1 VKLEGNGQYVLI
13 AMILASIMT
22 GSGSLPYWGL
32 GISLDYGRNGL
43 LAVFFMPGRFLSAVI
58 TNMSDPN
65 LALAIG
71 LNLLLYGL
79 FFYFVIRP
87 RKAKRAR

>member
-1 VKLEGNGQYVLI
+1 
-13 AMILASIMT
+13 
-22 GSGSLPYWGL
+22 
-32 GISLDYGRNGL
+32 
-43 LAVFFMPGRFLSAVI
+43 
-58 TNMSDPN
+58 MSDPN